1 MDAAAADFVAVA
13 AEAIAERGRCLVA
26 LSGGST
32 PRGMYER
39 LAGLGPGALDWSRV
53 IVLWSDE
60 RSVPPDHAGI
70 QLPDGARG
78 PARAP
83 PDPGRQMYRMRGEDE
98 DIEAAARDYE
108 RTLATLTGVQPGH
121 GVPQLDLVLLGL
133 GSDGHTASLF
143 GDTVALD
150 VRDRWVVRNYVAKF
164 TTSRL
169 TLTFPVI
176 LAAREIRVLVA
187 GAEKADTLAAVL
199 AGDRDPDRLPAQ
211 RLATPPVTWCGS
223 WIRPPRRTN
232 CRHGATA
239 DSGEAHASDSLGRKI
254 TADAAPT
261 AARRI
266 TLHAAGAALHDGD
279 LRRVR

>member
-1 MDAAAADFVAVA
+1 MIQLIPVMDIRTYPNASALMDAAAADFVAVA
-13 AEAIAERGRCLVA
+13 TDAIVERGRCLVA

-39 LAGLGPGALDWSRV
+39 LARLGPVSLDWSRV

-60 RSVPPDHAGI
+60 RSVPPDHAESNYRMAHEALLEPLQIAAGQI
-70 QLPDGARG
+70 
-78 PARAP
+78 
-83 PDPGRQMYRMRGEDE
+83 YRMRGEDE

-108 RTLATLTGVQPGH
+108 RTLGALTGVQLGH

-164 TTSRL
+164 TTNRL

-176 LAAREIRVLVA
+176 LAARQIRVLVA

-211 RLATPPVTWCGS
+211 RLTYATGHVVWLV
-223 WIRPPRRTN
+223 
-232 CRHGATA
+232 
-239 DSGEAHASDSLGRKI
+239 DQ
-254 TADAAPT
+254 AA
-261 AARRI
+261 AAQLQAR
-266 TLHAAGAALHDGD
+266 GDG
-279 LRRVR
+279 

>member
-1 MDAAAADFVAVA
+1 MIQLIPVMDIRTYPNAPALMDAAAADFVAVA
-13 AEAIAERGRCLVA
+13 TEAIVERGRCLVA

-39 LAGLGPGALDWSRV
+39 LARLGPGALDWSRV

-60 RSVPPDHAGI
+60 RSVPPEHAESNYRMAHEALLEPLQIAAGQI
-70 QLPDGARG
+70 
-78 PARAP
+78 
-83 PDPGRQMYRMRGEDE
+83 YRMRGEDE

-108 RTLATLTGVQPGH
+108 RTLGALTGVQLGH

-164 TTSRL
+164 TTNRL

-187 GAEKADTLAAVL
+187 GAEKAETLAAVL

-211 RLATPPVTWCGS
+211 RLTYATGHVVWLV
-223 WIRPPRRTN
+223 
-232 CRHGATA
+232 
-239 DSGEAHASDSLGRKI
+239 DQ
-254 TADAAPT
+254 AA
-261 AARRI
+261 AAQLQAR
-266 TLHAAGAALHDGD
+266 GDG
-279 LRRVR
+279 

>member
-1 MDAAAADFVAVA
+1 MDIRTYPDPVALMDAAAADFL
-13 AEAIAERGRCLVA
+13 AIASGAIAARGRCLVA

-39 LAGLGPGALDWSRV
+39 LAALGRASLDWSRV
-53 IVLWSDE
+53 VFLWSDE
-60 RSVPPDHAGI
+60 RSVPPDHPDSNYRLAREALLEPLAI
-70 QLPDGARG
+70 PDG
-78 PARAP
+78 
-83 PDPGRQMYRMRGEDE
+83 QVYRMRGEAD
-98 DIEAAARDYE
+98 DIEAAAREYE
-108 RTLATLTGVQPGH
+108 STLAALTGIPPGH

-187 GAEKADTLAAVL
+187 GKEKARTLAAVL
-199 AGDRDPDRLPAQ
+199 TGGWDPDRLPAQ
-211 RLATPPVTWCGS
+211 RLAT
-223 WIRPPRRTN
+223 
-232 CRHGATA
+232 A
-239 DSGEAHASDSLGRKI
+239 SGHVVWFVD
-254 TADAAPT
+254 DAAAP
-261 AARRI
+261 ASRGVQPPG
-266 TLHAAGAALHDGD
+266 HG
-279 LRRVR
+279 

>member
-1 MDAAAADFVAVA
+1 M
-13 AEAIAERGRCLVA
+13 GCT
-26 LSGGST
+26 SGS
-32 PRGMYER
+32 PR
-39 LAGLGPGALDWSRV
+39 LGPGALDWSRV

-60 RSVPPDHAGI
+60 RSVPPDHAESNYRMAHEALLEPLQIAAGQI
-70 QLPDGARG
+70 
-78 PARAP
+78 
-83 PDPGRQMYRMRGEDE
+83 YRMRGEDE

-108 RTLATLTGVQPGH
+108 RTLGALTGVQPGH

-164 TTSRL
+164 TTNRL

-211 RLATPPVTWCGS
+211 RLDLRHRSRGVARGPG
-223 WIRPPRRTN
+223 RRRT
-232 CRHGATA
+232 TA
-239 DSGEAHASDSLGRKI
+239 GTRRRLIRVKLMHQI
-254 TADAAPT
+254 TRQEDTRP
-261 AARRI
+261 
-266 TLHAAGAALHDGD
+266 AAGGSGGSPLHTAGPALHDGD